1 LTLSSSSLLDT
12 KKLSPSDIVTLIL
25 NNNDSIFA
33 EIRNLSIERIGSFMQ
48 EKAIHI
54 RERYAAFKGNKDASL
69 AEIHEFVKKI
79 PKLTKDFKSLNQ
91 HIHIA
96 EHLKKQTDSR
106 EFRERWQ
113 SERAMLEGEIY
124 LDQIEDII
132 YADVNRS
139 MLWFVLRL
147 LCLQSLTSG
156 GIRGN
161 RYDAFRKLI
170 VQTYGLQHL
179 YSLANLEK
187 AGLIKRKEA
196 LIQVVVETSSV
207 WQLLRKHFRFLSRFL
222 FVSAFKKNSS

>member
-1 LTLSSSSLLDT
+1 VLQLSENPKIITPDIFL
-12 KKLSPSDIVTLIL
+12 PSDIVTLIL

-156 GIRGN
+156 A
-161 RYDAFRKLI
+161 Y
-170 VQTYGLQHL
+170 
-179 YSLANLEK
+179 
-187 AGLIKRKEA
+187 
-196 LIQVVVETSSV
+196 VETDMT
-207 WQLLRKHFRFLSRFL
+207 HFG
-222 FVSAFKKNSS
+222 N